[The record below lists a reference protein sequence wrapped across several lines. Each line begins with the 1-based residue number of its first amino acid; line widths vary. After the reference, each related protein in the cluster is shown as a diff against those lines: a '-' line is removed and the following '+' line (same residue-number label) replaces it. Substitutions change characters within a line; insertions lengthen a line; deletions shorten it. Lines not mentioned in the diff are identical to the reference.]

1 VKIPFRTKALTSMA
15 ALSLALSLAGCAPAQ
30 EAGSAASSA
39 AASQNTTSTAQ
50 AATQASEEASGELAA
65 DTHYDADDLTWDQ
78 AEETSVA
85 LADGATMASGENA
98 QGVKVDGDTVTI
110 TSGGTYRLSGVLSK
124 GRLVV
129 ATTKDDVVRIVLDG
143 VSLSSDS
150 GSAVEVEEANEVL
163 LYLEEGTDNTVSDAS
178 TYADTSQ
185 DAANAA
191 IYSMADLTIAGSGA
205 LEVKGN
211 YQDGIVSKDGLVL
224 ASGNVTVDAAD
235 DGIKGKDYTVVLDG
249 SYQITATGDGIKST
263 NDTDEGRGWLLLNGG
278 DLKVSAGD
286 DAIKAQTTLTVNGGT
301 TTVSKSTEGLEAASI
316 IMNGGTVNITSSDDG
331 VNAAGASST
340 EQGGGMGGE
349 AAGDYHIQISGGEMT
364 VNAEGDGLD
373 SNGDI
378 SITGG
383 TILVNG
389 PTGNGNG
396 AIDANGDIT
405 VNGGTLAA
413 AGSAGMAQGL
423 SEGSEQSGVQVS
435 FETAVPAGTPIHIVD
450 SSGQVVA
457 SFVTTKETASLV
469 YSGEGIQDGQQYK
482 IYTGGTADVAAG
494 VGAGNIEGATQA
506 TTVTAGE
513 YSSGGMGG
521 GMGGPGGGP
530 GGR

>member
-1 VKIPFRTKALTSMA
+1 MKIPFRTKALTSVA

-39 AASQNTTSTAQ
+39 AASQNSTSAAQ
-50 AATQASEEASGELAA
+50 ATTQASEEASGELAA

-78 AEETSVA
+78 PEETSVA
-85 LADGATMASGENA
+85 LADGATTASGENA
-98 QGVKVDGDTVTI
+98 QGVKVDGETVTI
-110 TSGGTYRLSGVLSK
+110 TSGGTYRLSGALLK

-129 ATTKDDVVRIVLDG
+129 ATTKDDVVRIILDG
-143 VSLSSDS
+143 VSLSSES
-150 GSAVEVEEANEVL
+150 GSAIEVEEANEVL
-163 LYLEEGTDNTVSDAS
+163 LYLEEGTENSVSDAS
-178 TYADTSQ
+178 TYADTSE

-205 LEVKGN
+205 LEVQGN

-224 ASGNVTVDAAD
+224 ASGNVTVEAAD

-249 SYQITATGDGIKST
+249 SYRITATGDGIKST

-278 DLKVSAGD
+278 DLKVSAGA
-286 DAIKAQTTLTVNGGT
+286 DAIKAQTTLTINGGT

-383 TILVNG
+383 TVLVNG

-413 AGSAGMAQGL
+413 TGSAGMAQGL

-521 GMGGPGGGP
+521 RMGGPGGGP